1 MFQDMSHSTI
11 HKAKQEAPATL
22 PVKGCALAYLTS
34 TRGGRNGASQIRAQH
49 SLTIFSDYC
58 TTQNIGIS
66 DVNSRVIAD
75 FIEYRYASRSPNKR
89 GATEISTWTV
99 ANCVRQI
106 KSMLRWAADDELTDS
121 DEVDAATINHIK
133 VPRKDEVLI
142 ETLSDAHVRALL
154 AACKGEENDFMRARG
169 KMIVILLYSS
179 GIRASELVHLR
190 IEHLTLD
197 PGAGY
202 LMIRCGKSRKDRR
215 VPISE
220 SCSRRLQD
228 YCRTWR
234 ANVPASAPVFPSRA
248 GTPRRAGSAGT
259 ESLTVAGLQQMLK
272 RLAARAGITDRRV
285 SPHNFR
291 HSFSANFM
299 RDGGEIWTLQRLLG
313 HSSTN
318 ITERYIKSLGCDFN
332 LHDRAMPYL
341 R

>member
-1 MFQDMSHSTI
+1 MTDFVEYLKESR
-11 HKAKQEAPATL
+11 PA
-22 PVKGCALAYLTS
+22 
-34 TRGGRNGASQIRAQH
+34 
-49 SLTIFSDYC
+49 
-58 TTQNIGIS
+58 
-66 DVNSRVIAD
+66 
-75 FIEYRYASRSPNKR
+75 NKR
-89 GATEISTWTV
+89 GATQVSSWTV
-99 ANCVRQI
+99 ANFVRQV
-106 KSMLRWAADDELTDS
+106 KSMLKWAAEDELTYS
-121 DEVDAATINHIK
+121 DYVDANTIKHIT
-133 VPRKDEVLI
+133 VPRRDEIVI
-142 ETLSDAHVRALL
+142 ETLSDQHIRALL

-169 KMIVILLYSS
+169 KMIVILLYST

-190 IEHLTLD
+190 LEHLTLD

-234 ANVPASAPVFPSRA
+234 ANVPASAPVFPSRS
-248 GTPRRAGSAGT
+248 GTPRHALSAGT

>member
-1 MFQDMSHSTI
+1 MSHSTI

-75 FIEYRYASRSPNKR
+75 FIEYLYASRSPNKR

-106 KSMLRWAADDELTDS
+106 KSMLRWAADDELTYS

-142 ETLSDAHVRALL
+142 ETLSDAHIRALL
-154 AACKGEENDFMRARG
+154 AASRGEENDFMRARG

-202 LMIRCGKSRKDRR
+202 LMIRLGKRRKDRK
-215 VPISE
+215 VTLSE
-220 SCSRRLQD
+220 TCRRKLED
-228 YCRTWR
+228 WVLTFR
-234 ANVPASAPVFPSRA
+234 ANVPPTAPVFPSRA
-248 GTPRRAGSAGT
+248 GTPRHRLSVGV
-259 ESLTVAGLQQMLK
+259 ESLTVAGLQQLLG
-272 RLAARAGITDRRV
+272 RLAERAGITDRRV
-285 SPHNFR
+285 SPHDLR
-291 HSFSANFM
+291 HTYAANFM

-318 ITERYIKSLGCDFN
+318 ITERYIKSLGVDFD

>member
-34 TRGGRNGASQIRAQH
+34 TRGGRNGASQIRTQH
-49 SLTIFSDYC
+49 SLTVFSAFC
-58 TTQNIGIS
+58 EQRNIGIS
-66 DVNSRVIAD
+66 DINNRIITDFVEYLKESRPA
-75 FIEYRYASRSPNKR
+75 NKR
-89 GATEISTWTV
+89 GATQVSSWTV
-99 ANCVRQI
+99 ANFIRQV
-106 KSMLRWAADDELTDS
+106 KSMLKWAAEDELTYS
-121 DEVDAATINHIK
+121 DYVDANTIKHIT
-133 VPRKDEVLI
+133 VPRRDEILI
-142 ETLSDAHVRALL
+142 ETLSDQHIRALL

-190 IEHLTLD
+190 LEHLTLD

-202 LMIRCGKSRKDRR
+202 LMIRQGKSRKDRR

-234 ANVPASAPVFPSRA
+234 AHVPASAPVFPSRA

-259 ESLTVAGLQQMLK
+259 ESLTVAGLQQLLK

-291 HSFSANFM
+291 HAFSANFM

-318 ITERYIKSLGCDFN
+318 ITERYIKSLGVDFN
-332 LHDRAMPYL
+332 LHDRALPYL